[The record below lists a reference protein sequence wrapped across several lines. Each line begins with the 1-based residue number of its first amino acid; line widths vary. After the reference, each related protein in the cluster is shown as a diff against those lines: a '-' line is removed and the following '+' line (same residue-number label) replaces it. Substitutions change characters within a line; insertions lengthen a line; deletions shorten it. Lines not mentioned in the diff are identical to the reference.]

1 MSGNAKH
8 YSLPAL
14 AALLLLV
21 LSGCA
26 APQPAGLTDQQVSAL
41 TGNILQALDENDYPR
56 FVQDF
61 SDPML
66 AAFSEDQFSQLR
78 DMLQAASGSYVSI
91 GELNLSNA
99 QGYAVYRL
107 SCQYDLETV
116 TVTITFA
123 IDGEKV
129 EGLFFTS
136 PNLRKA
142 NP

>member
-1 MSGNAKH
+1 MSGNANH
-8 YSLPAL
+8 YFLPAL

-26 APQPAGLTDQQVSAL
+26 APQPAGLTDAQVSAL
-41 TGNILQALDENDYPR
+41 TGNILQALDENDYPL

-66 AAFSEDQFSQLR
+66 AAFPEDQFTLLR
-78 DMLQAASGSYVSI
+78 DMLQAASGDFVSV
-91 GELNLSNA
+91 GEANLSNA

-107 SCQYDLETV
+107 SCQYELETV
-116 TVTITFA
+116 TVTITFT
-123 IDGEKV
+123 IGGDKV